1 MQWRMRCSFPNHNL
15 STTHYVIFVD
25 MDEVGS
31 RSEVGYA
38 VNDLTAALIGDVDGF

>member
-1 MQWRMRCSFPNHNL
+1 MASSPDHHFGTANHL
-15 STTHYVIFVD
+15 AFVD
-25 MDEVGS
+25 MDEVAS